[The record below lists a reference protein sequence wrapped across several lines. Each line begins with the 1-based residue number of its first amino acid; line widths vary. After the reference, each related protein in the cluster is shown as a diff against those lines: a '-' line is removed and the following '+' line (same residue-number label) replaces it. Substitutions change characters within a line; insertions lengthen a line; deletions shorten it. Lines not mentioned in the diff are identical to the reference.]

1 MLNAIK
7 RVVPSVKPHPV
18 NPATPRKESVCS
30 KGNQQAKAYANFHLG
45 GDQFPA
51 SADSRTGSFGHMVLE
66 SKKKKE
72 KKKIKERSC
81 GLFLHG

>member
-1 MLNAIK
+1 MLQEGVKRLKKELIQNRIK

-51 SADSRTGSFGHMVLE
+51 SADSSETPDNENRTSFSIDG
-66 SKKKKE
+66 
-72 KKKIKERSC
+72 C
-81 GLFLHG
+81 